1 MLLDGIHTK
10 PLLVNLSPW
19 EIEPQEIISGDDQVS
34 SPIRRV
40 NIFQDSEIFE
50 CVAEWC
56 EHVKSNPYSDWDLLL
71 VLCQV
76 VWSFPEHGIFWTILL
91 GSGESGVPQNYI
103 TPSKL
108 RRFHLAIVNT
118 IIIIINQPMSLSI
131 TDGEHHSSTQDP
143 FIIPLISLW
152 YPQLWYSQLWQSS
165 MYLMVT
171 YTWVMP
177 KCCESLLL
185 ASVFR
190 LLMIVRYAPW
200 FGKSSLHLLENMQ
213 FQASS
218 QWYRARAKI
227 SGQDAISKTQDQ
239 RPQCDSFTKAPLRA
253 TNFSQ
258 ETISG
263 CCLFALSHTSFY
275 SASCFHFITFYIS

>member
-1 MLLDGIHTK
+1 MIRYHLQFDGWIYFKTARYLSAWLSGASMWNRIHILTEICCLFCVKWCGLSQNMVFSGRYFLDFWVVSGNINSFNAKT
-10 PLLVNLSPW
+10 
-19 EIEPQEIISGDDQVS
+19 IS
-34 SPIRRV
+34 RV
-40 NIFQDSEIFE
+40 GF
-50 CVAEWC
+50 A
-56 EHVKSNPYSDWDLLL
+56 
-71 VLCQV
+71 
-76 VWSFPEHGIFWTILL
+76 L

-190 LLMIVRYAPW
+190 LLVIVRYAPW